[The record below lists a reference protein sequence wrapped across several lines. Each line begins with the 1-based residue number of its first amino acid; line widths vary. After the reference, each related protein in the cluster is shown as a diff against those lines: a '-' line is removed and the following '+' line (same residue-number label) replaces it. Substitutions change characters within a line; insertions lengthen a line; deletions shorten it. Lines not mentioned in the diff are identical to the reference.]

1 MSKVRITQV
10 KSVIKRPQRQKDT
23 LLALGLG
30 KINRSNV
37 LEVNDQVQGMINKVT
52 HLITI
57 EEIA

>member
-1 MSKVRITQV
+1 MSKVKITQV

-23 LLALGLG
+23 MLALGLG

>member
-23 LLALGLG
+23 LQALGLG

>member
-1 MSKVRITQV
+1 MSKIKITQI

-37 LEVNDQVQGMINKVT
+37 IEVNDQVQGMLNKVT